1 MLKNRIIPCLDV
13 KNGRVVKGINFID
26 LKDAGDPVEQAKI
39 YSDGG
44 ADEICFL
51 DITASNENRDTI
63 YDVVE
68 KTSKKC
74 FVPLTVGGG
83 VRSVEDISKLLNCGA
98 DKVSINT
105 AAVNDKQVVVD
116 SSKKFGSQCIV
127 VAIDA
132 KKNGDVWE
140 IYTHGGR
147 NKTGIDAIKF
157 AKEMEKSGAGELLVT
172 SMDRDGTQVGYDI
185 DLMSKITSAV
195 NIPVIA
201 SGGVGT
207 LDHLVDGI
215 KLGNA
220 SAVLAA
226 SIFHYGKYSV
236 KQAKEYLDSKEFQ
249 LEFNMLKTLEDLIKI
264 IRERKSS
271 SDDSSYTSKLL
282 KDKSLSLEKV
292 KEEIGELIEAVEN
305 NSNKVHEAADVLYH
319 LLVYLEGNG
328 VRIEDIMDELEK
340 RKKKRVLKIPN

>member
-13 KNGRVVKGINFID
+13 KNGRVVKGINFVD

-39 YSDGG
+39 YSDSG

-63 YDVVE
+63 YEVVE

-83 VRSVEDISKLLNCGA
+83 VRSIEDINKLLNCGA

-105 AAVNDKQVVVD
+105 AAVQNSKVVTE

-127 VAIDA
+127 IAIDA
-132 KKNGDVWE
+132 KKKGKNWE
-140 IYTHGGR
+140 IFTHGGR
-147 NKTGIDAIKF
+147 NSTGIDAIEYSK
-157 AKEMEKSGAGELLVT
+157 KMEECGAGELLVT

-185 DLMSKITSAV
+185 ELMSKISSKV

-201 SGGVGT
+201 SGGVGN

-215 KLGNA
+215 KLGKA

-226 SIFHYGKYSV
+226 SIFHYGKHSI
-236 KQAKEYLDSKEFQ
+236 KEAKEYLD
-249 LEFNMLKTLEDLIKI
+249 LKGIP
-264 IRERKSS
+264 
-271 SDDSSYTSKLL
+271 
-282 KDKSLSLEKV
+282 
-292 KEEIGELIEAVEN
+292 
-305 NSNKVHEAADVLYH
+305 
-319 LLVYLEGNG
+319 
-328 VRIEDIMDELEK
+328 VRI
-340 RKKKRVLKIPN
+340 

>member
-13 KNGRVVKGINFID
+13 KNGRVVKGINFVD
-26 LKDAGDPVEQAKI
+26 LQDAGDPVEQAKI

-63 YDVVE
+63 FEVVE

-83 VRSVEDISKLLNCGA
+83 VRNIEDINKLLNCGA

-105 AAVNDKQVVVD
+105 AAVLNPEVVLE

-132 KKNGDVWE
+132 KKNGDMWE
-140 IYTHGGR
+140 IFTHGGR
-147 NKTGIDAIKF
+147 NKTGINALEF
-157 AKEMEKSGAGELLVT
+157 AKKMEKNGAGELLVT
-172 SMDRDGTQVGYDI
+172 SMDKDGTQSGYDI
-185 DLMSKITSAV
+185 ELMKKISSSV

-201 SGGVGT
+201 SGGVGD

-215 KLGNA
+215 KSGA

-226 SIFHYGKYSV
+226 SIFHYGTFSIEEA
-236 KQAKEYLDSKEFQ
+236 KQYLASK
-249 LEFNMLKTLEDLIKI
+249 NIP
-264 IRERKSS
+264 
-271 SDDSSYTSKLL
+271 
-282 KDKSLSLEKV
+282 
-292 KEEIGELIEAVEN
+292 
-305 NSNKVHEAADVLYH
+305 
-319 LLVYLEGNG
+319 
-328 VRIEDIMDELEK
+328 VRI
-340 RKKKRVLKIPN
+340 

>member
-13 KNGRVVKGINFID
+13 NNGRVVKGINFID

-63 YDVVE
+63 YEIVKE
-68 KTSKKC
+68 TSKKC

-83 VRSVEDISKLLNCGA
+83 VRSVDDINKLLNCGA

-105 AAVNDKQVVVD
+105 AAVHNSEVIIE

-132 KKNGDVWE
+132 KKNEKGWE
-140 IYTHGGR
+140 VFTHGGR
-147 NKTGIDAIKF
+147 TFTGIDAIQF
-157 AKEMEKSGAGELLVT
+157 ALKMENCGAGELLVT
-172 SMDRDGTQVGYDI
+172 SMDKDGTQLGYDL
-185 DLMSKITSAV
+185 DLISKISSNV

-201 SGGVGT
+201 SGGVGN
-207 LDHLVDGI
+207 LDHLIDGI
-215 KLGNA
+215 QSGA

-226 SIFHYGKYSV
+226 SIFHYGTYSV
-236 KQAKEYLDSKEFQ
+236 NEAKQYLASK
-249 LEFNMLKTLEDLIKI
+249 DIP
-264 IRERKSS
+264 
-271 SDDSSYTSKLL
+271 
-282 KDKSLSLEKV
+282 
-292 KEEIGELIEAVEN
+292 
-305 NSNKVHEAADVLYH
+305 
-319 LLVYLEGNG
+319 
-328 VRIEDIMDELEK
+328 VRI
-340 RKKKRVLKIPN
+340 

>member
-1 MLKNRIIPCLDV
+1 MLKKRIIPCLDV
-13 KNGRVVKGINFID
+13 KNGRVVKGINFVD

-68 KTSKKC
+68 RTSKNC

-83 VRSVEDISKLLNCGA
+83 VRSIEDINKLLNCGA

-105 AAVNDKQVVVD
+105 AAVQNSKVVEE

-132 KKNGDVWE
+132 KKNGENWE
-140 IYTHGGR
+140 IFTHGGR
-147 NKTGIDAIKF
+147 NPTGIDAIHF
-157 AKEMEKSGAGELLVT
+157 ANKMEESGAGELLVT
-172 SMDRDGTQVGYDI
+172 SMDKDGTQSGYDI
-185 DLMSKITSAV
+185 DLMKKISSNV

-207 LDHLVDGI
+207 LDHLAEGI
-215 KLGNA
+215 SAGA

-226 SIFHYGKYSV
+226 SIFHYGTYSV
-236 KQAKEYLDSKEFQ
+236 QEAKQYLASK
-249 LEFNMLKTLEDLIKI
+249 DIP
-264 IRERKSS
+264 
-271 SDDSSYTSKLL
+271 
-282 KDKSLSLEKV
+282 
-292 KEEIGELIEAVEN
+292 
-305 NSNKVHEAADVLYH
+305 
-319 LLVYLEGNG
+319 
-328 VRIEDIMDELEK
+328 VRI
-340 RKKKRVLKIPN
+340 

>member
-13 KNGRVVKGINFID
+13 KNGRVVKGINFVE

-51 DITASNENRDTI
+51 DITASNENRNTI

-83 VRSVEDISKLLNCGA
+83 VRSVDDISKLLNCGA

-105 AAVNDKQVVVD
+105 AAVQNSEVVIE

-132 KKNGDVWE
+132 KKNGNVWE
-140 IYTHGGR
+140 VFTHGGR
-147 NKTGIDAIKF
+147 NDTGINVLEF
-157 AKEMEKSGAGELLVT
+157 AKKMEISGAGELLIT
-172 SMDRDGTQVGYDI
+172 SMDRDGTQMGYDI
-185 DLMSKITSAV
+185 DLIYNISSKV
-195 NIPVIA
+195 NIPIIA
-201 SGGVGT
+201 SGGVGN

-226 SIFHYGKYSV
+226 SIFHYGKYSI
-236 KQAKEYLDSKEFQ
+236 KDAKNYF
-249 LEFNMLKTLEDLIKI
+249 
-264 IRERKSS
+264 
-271 SDDSSYTSKLL
+271 
-282 KDKSLSLEKV
+282 DKKGLP
-292 KEEIGELIEAVEN
+292 
-305 NSNKVHEAADVLYH
+305 
-319 LLVYLEGNG
+319 
-328 VRIEDIMDELEK
+328 VRL
-340 RKKKRVLKIPN
+340 

>member
-1 MLKNRIIPCLDV
+1 MPSGCKFSIQDIFLVMLKNRIIPCLDV
-13 KNGRVVKGINFID
+13 KNGRVVKGINFVD

-63 YDVVE
+63 YDVVKE
-68 KTSKKC
+68 TSKKC

-83 VRSVEDISKLLNCGA
+83 VRSVDDINKLLNCGA

-105 AAVNDKQVVVD
+105 AAVQNPNVVEE

-132 KKNGDVWE
+132 KKNGDIWE
-140 IYTHGGR
+140 IFTHGGR
-147 NKTGIDAIKF
+147 KETGINAIEF
-157 AKEMEKSGAGELLVT
+157 ALNMEKSGAGELLVT
-172 SMDRDGTQVGYDI
+172 SMDKDGTQSGYDI
-185 DLMSKITSAV
+185 ELMKTISESV

-215 KLGNA
+215 KSGA

-226 SIFHYGKYSV
+226 SIFHYGTYSV
-236 KQAKEYLDSKEFQ
+236 NEAKQYLASK
-249 LEFNMLKTLEDLIKI
+249 DIP
-264 IRERKSS
+264 
-271 SDDSSYTSKLL
+271 
-282 KDKSLSLEKV
+282 
-292 KEEIGELIEAVEN
+292 
-305 NSNKVHEAADVLYH
+305 
-319 LLVYLEGNG
+319 
-328 VRIEDIMDELEK
+328 VRI
-340 RKKKRVLKIPN
+340 

>member
-1 MLKNRIIPCLDV
+1 MLKSRIIPCLDV
-13 KNGRVVKGINFID
+13 KNGRVVKGINFVD
-26 LKDAGDPVEQAKI
+26 LKDAGDPVEQAKV

-51 DITASNENRDTI
+51 DITASNENRETI

-68 KTSKKC
+68 RTSKKC

-83 VRSVEDISKLLNCGA
+83 VRNVEDINKLLNCGA

-105 AAVNDKQVVVD
+105 AAVENPRVIEE

-132 KKNGDVWE
+132 KKKNDKWE
-140 IYTHGGR
+140 IFTHGGR
-147 NKTGIDAIKF
+147 NNSGINALEF
-157 AKEMEKSGAGELLVT
+157 AKKMENSGAGELLVT
-172 SMDRDGTQVGYDI
+172 SMDRDGTQAGYDNE
-185 DLMSKITSAV
+185 LMSNITALV

-201 SGGVGT
+201 SGGVGN

-226 SIFHYGKYSV
+226 SIFHYGKHSV
-236 KQAKEYLDSKEFQ
+236 KEAKEYLDSKG
-249 LEFNMLKTLEDLIKI
+249 IP
-264 IRERKSS
+264 
-271 SDDSSYTSKLL
+271 
-282 KDKSLSLEKV
+282 
-292 KEEIGELIEAVEN
+292 
-305 NSNKVHEAADVLYH
+305 
-319 LLVYLEGNG
+319 
-328 VRIEDIMDELEK
+328 VRI
-340 RKKKRVLKIPN
+340 

>member
-13 KNGRVVKGINFID
+13 KNGRVVKGINFVD

-83 VRSVEDISKLLNCGA
+83 IRSVDDISKLLNCGA

-105 AAVNDKQVVVD
+105 AAVQNTKVVIE

-132 KKNGDVWE
+132 KLNNDKWE
-140 IYTHGGR
+140 VFTHGGR
-147 NKTGIDAIKF
+147 ENTKIDVLEF
-157 AKEMEKSGAGELLVT
+157 AKKMEECGAGELLVT
-172 SMDRDGTQVGYDI
+172 SMDRDGTQVGYDLR
-185 DLMSKITSAV
+185 LMSKISSKV
-195 NIPVIA
+195 NIPIIA
-201 SGGVGT
+201 SGGVGN

-215 KLGNA
+215 ILGNA

-226 SIFHYGKYSV
+226 SIFHYGKYSIEE
-236 KQAKEYLDSKEFQ
+236 AKKYLDSKG
-249 LEFNMLKTLEDLIKI
+249 IP
-264 IRERKSS
+264 
-271 SDDSSYTSKLL
+271 
-282 KDKSLSLEKV
+282 
-292 KEEIGELIEAVEN
+292 
-305 NSNKVHEAADVLYH
+305 
-319 LLVYLEGNG
+319 
-328 VRIEDIMDELEK
+328 VRI
-340 RKKKRVLKIPN
+340 

>member
-39 YSDGG
+39 YSNGG

-63 YDVVE
+63 YDVVKE
-68 KTSKKC
+68 TSKKC

-83 VRSVEDISKLLNCGA
+83 VRSVEDINKLLNCGA

-105 AAVNDKQVVVD
+105 AAVQNVEVVVE

-132 KKNGDVWE
+132 KKKGESWE
-140 IYTHGGR
+140 IYTYGGR
-147 NKTGIDAIKF
+147 NNTGIDAIDFSK
-157 AKEMEKSGAGELLVT
+157 KMESAGAGELLVT
-172 SMDRDGTQVGYDI
+172 SMDRDGTQIGYDI
-185 DLMSKITSAV
+185 DLMKNISSKV
-195 NIPVIA
+195 NIPIIA
-201 SGGVGT
+201 SGGVGN

-215 KLGNA
+215 KLGKAN
-220 SAVLAA
+220 AVLAA

-236 KQAKEYLDSKEFQ
+236 LEAKQ
-249 LEFNMLKTLEDLIKI
+249 
-264 IRERKSS
+264 
-271 SDDSSYTSKLL
+271 
-282 KDKSLSLEKV
+282 
-292 KEEIGELIEAVEN
+292 
-305 NSNKVHEAADVLYH
+305 
-319 LLVYLEGNG
+319 YLESKGIP
-328 VRIEDIMDELEK
+328 VRI
-340 RKKKRVLKIPN
+340 

>member
-13 KNGRVVKGINFID
+13 KNGRVVKGINFVD

-51 DITASNENRDTI
+51 DITASNENRETI
-63 YDVVE
+63 YEVVK

-83 VRSVEDISKLLNCGA
+83 VRSVDDINKLLNCGA

-105 AAVNDKQVVVD
+105 AAVENSKVVFD

-132 KKNGDVWE
+132 RKNGHKWE
-140 IYTHGGR
+140 VFTHGGR
-147 NKTGIDAIKF
+147 NNSGIDALEY
-157 AKEMEKSGAGELLVT
+157 AKKMEDSGAGELLVT
-172 SMDRDGTQVGYDI
+172 SMDRDGTQLGYDI
-185 DLMSKITSAV
+185 ELMSKISSKI
-195 NIPVIA
+195 NIPLIA
-201 SGGVGT
+201 SGGVGN
-207 LDHLVDGI
+207 LDHLAEGI
-215 KLGNA
+215 KSGKA

-236 KQAKEYLDSKEFQ
+236 KEAKQ
-249 LEFNMLKTLEDLIKI
+249 
-264 IRERKSS
+264 
-271 SDDSSYTSKLL
+271 
-282 KDKSLSLEKV
+282 
-292 KEEIGELIEAVEN
+292 
-305 NSNKVHEAADVLYH
+305 
-319 LLVYLEGNG
+319 YLESKGIP
-328 VRIEDIMDELEK
+328 VRT
-340 RKKKRVLKIPN
+340 

>member
-13 KNGRVVKGINFID
+13 KNGRVVKGINFVD

-39 YSDGG
+39 YSEGG

-63 YDVVE
+63 YEVVE

-83 VRSVEDISKLLNCGA
+83 VRSVDDINKLLNCGA

-105 AAVNDKQVVVD
+105 AAVQNADVVCD

-132 KKNGDVWE
+132 KKKGEMWE
-140 IYTHGGR
+140 VFTHGGR
-147 NKTGIDAIKF
+147 NKTGINALEF
-157 AKEMEKSGAGELLVT
+157 AKKMEDNGAGELLVT

-185 DLMSKITSAV
+185 DLMSNISSKV
-195 NIPVIA
+195 NIPIIA
-201 SGGVGT
+201 SGGVGN
-207 LDHLVDGI
+207 LDHLEDGI

-236 KQAKEYLDSKEFQ
+236 KEAKEYLKSKG
-249 LEFNMLKTLEDLIKI
+249 IP
-264 IRERKSS
+264 
-271 SDDSSYTSKLL
+271 
-282 KDKSLSLEKV
+282 
-292 KEEIGELIEAVEN
+292 
-305 NSNKVHEAADVLYH
+305 
-319 LLVYLEGNG
+319 
-328 VRIEDIMDELEK
+328 VRI
-340 RKKKRVLKIPN
+340 

>member
-13 KNGRVVKGINFID
+13 KNGRVVKGINFVD

-63 YDVVE
+63 YDVVKE
-68 KTSKKC
+68 TSKKC

-83 VRSVEDISKLLNCGA
+83 VRSVDDINKLLNCGA

-105 AAVNDKQVVVD
+105 AAVQNPSVVEE

-132 KKNGDVWE
+132 KKNGDIWE
-140 IYTHGGR
+140 IFTHGGR
-147 NKTGIDAIKF
+147 KETGINAIEF
-157 AKEMEKSGAGELLVT
+157 ALKMEKNGAGELLVT
-172 SMDRDGTQVGYDI
+172 SLDKDGTQSGYDI
-185 DLMSKITSAV
+185 ELMKTISESV

-215 KLGNA
+215 KSGA

-226 SIFHYGKYSV
+226 SIFHYGTYSV
-236 KQAKEYLDSKEFQ
+236 NEAKQYLASK
-249 LEFNMLKTLEDLIKI
+249 DIP
-264 IRERKSS
+264 
-271 SDDSSYTSKLL
+271 
-282 KDKSLSLEKV
+282 
-292 KEEIGELIEAVEN
+292 
-305 NSNKVHEAADVLYH
+305 
-319 LLVYLEGNG
+319 
-328 VRIEDIMDELEK
+328 VRI
-340 RKKKRVLKIPN
+340 

>member
-13 KNGRVVKGINFID
+13 KNGRVVKGINFVD

-63 YDVVE
+63 YEVIK

-83 VRSVEDISKLLNCGA
+83 VRSIEDINKLLNCGA

-105 AAVNDKQVVVD
+105 AAVQNPEVVVE

-132 KKNGDVWE
+132 KKNGDMWE
-140 IYTHGGR
+140 IFTHGGR
-147 NKTGIDAIKF
+147 NKTGINAIEF
-157 AKEMEKSGAGELLVT
+157 AKKMEKNGAGELLVT
-172 SMDRDGTQVGYDI
+172 SMDKDGTQSGYDI
-185 DLMSKITSAV
+185 ELMKNISSSV

-215 KLGNA
+215 KSGAN
-220 SAVLAA
+220 AVLAA
-226 SIFHYGKYSV
+226 SIFHYGTFSIEEA
-236 KQAKEYLDSKEFQ
+236 KQYLASK
-249 LEFNMLKTLEDLIKI
+249 NIP
-264 IRERKSS
+264 
-271 SDDSSYTSKLL
+271 
-282 KDKSLSLEKV
+282 
-292 KEEIGELIEAVEN
+292 
-305 NSNKVHEAADVLYH
+305 
-319 LLVYLEGNG
+319 
-328 VRIEDIMDELEK
+328 VRI
-340 RKKKRVLKIPN
+340 

>member
-13 KNGRVVKGINFID
+13 KNGRVVKGINFVD

-68 KTSKKC
+68 RTSKKC

-105 AAVNDKQVVVD
+105 AAVNDKQVIVN

-132 KKNGDVWE
+132 KKNGDRWE

-147 NKTGIDAIKF
+147 NKTGINAVKF
-157 AKEMEKSGAGELLVT
+157 AKEMEESGAGELLIT
-172 SMDRDGTQVGYDI
+172 SMDKDGTQVGYDI
-185 DLMSKITSAV
+185 ELMSQISSSV
-195 NIPVIA
+195 NIPIIA
-201 SGGVGT
+201 SGGVGN

-226 SIFHYGKYSV
+226 SIFHYGKYSI
-236 KQAKEYLDSKEFQ
+236 KQAKDYLDSKG
-249 LEFNMLKTLEDLIKI
+249 IP
-264 IRERKSS
+264 
-271 SDDSSYTSKLL
+271 
-282 KDKSLSLEKV
+282 
-292 KEEIGELIEAVEN
+292 
-305 NSNKVHEAADVLYH
+305 
-319 LLVYLEGNG
+319 
-328 VRIEDIMDELEK
+328 VRI
-340 RKKKRVLKIPN
+340 

>member
-13 KNGRVVKGINFID
+13 KNGRVVKGINFVD

-83 VRSVEDISKLLNCGA
+83 VRSVDDINKLLNCGA

-105 AAVNDKQVVVD
+105 AAVQNSEVVID

-132 KKNGDVWE
+132 KKSSDKWE
-140 IYTHGGR
+140 IFTHGGR
-147 NKTGIDAIKF
+147 NNTGIDALEF
-157 AKEMEKSGAGELLVT
+157 AEKMEESGAGELLVT
-172 SMDRDGTQVGYDI
+172 SMDRDGTKKGYDL
-185 DLMSKITSAV
+185 DLTQKVSNLI

-201 SGGVGT
+201 SGGVGN
-207 LDHLVDGI
+207 LEHLYQGFKI
-215 KLGNA
+215 GKA

-226 SIFHYGKYSV
+226 SIFHFGEFSI
-236 KQAKEYLDSKEFQ
+236 QDAKKYLDSKG
-249 LEFNMLKTLEDLIKI
+249 IP
-264 IRERKSS
+264 
-271 SDDSSYTSKLL
+271 
-282 KDKSLSLEKV
+282 
-292 KEEIGELIEAVEN
+292 
-305 NSNKVHEAADVLYH
+305 
-319 LLVYLEGNG
+319 
-328 VRIEDIMDELEK
+328 VRI
-340 RKKKRVLKIPN
+340 

>member
-13 KNGRVVKGINFID
+13 KNGRVVKGINFVD

-51 DITASNENRDTI
+51 DITASNENRNTI
-63 YDVVE
+63 YEVVR
-68 KTSKKC
+68 KTSEKC

-83 VRSVEDISKLLNCGA
+83 VRSVGDINKLLNCGA

-105 AAVNDKQVVVD
+105 AAVQNSDVIVE

-132 KKNGDVWE
+132 KKNNEKWE
-140 IYTHGGR
+140 VFTHGGR
-147 NKTGIDAIKF
+147 NKTGIDALDF
-157 AKEMEKSGAGELLVT
+157 AKKMEDCGAGELLVT

-185 DLMSKITSAV
+185 DLMSKISTIV
-195 NIPVIA
+195 NIPIIA
-201 SGGVGT
+201 SGGVGN

-215 KLGNA
+215 EKGKV

-226 SIFHYGKYSV
+226 SIFHYGKHSI
-236 KQAKEYLDSKEFQ
+236 KEAKEYLDSKG
-249 LEFNMLKTLEDLIKI
+249 IP
-264 IRERKSS
+264 
-271 SDDSSYTSKLL
+271 
-282 KDKSLSLEKV
+282 
-292 KEEIGELIEAVEN
+292 
-305 NSNKVHEAADVLYH
+305 
-319 LLVYLEGNG
+319 
-328 VRIEDIMDELEK
+328 VRI
-340 RKKKRVLKIPN
+340 